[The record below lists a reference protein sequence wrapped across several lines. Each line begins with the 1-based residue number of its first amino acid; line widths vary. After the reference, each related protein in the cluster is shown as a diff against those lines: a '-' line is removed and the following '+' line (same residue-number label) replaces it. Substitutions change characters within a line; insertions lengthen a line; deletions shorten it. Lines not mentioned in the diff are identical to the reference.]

1 LSADIYSAMNTGW
14 PVLLKNE
21 EIFLRPLRFR
31 DRLRW
36 NQVRAENREWL
47 SPWEATIPAI
57 SEDSY
62 KELPSYYEMVKILN
76 HEARNGRSFS
86 FAKDSYKEL
95 PSYYEMVKILNHE
108 ARNGRS
114 FSFAI
119 WHGNNLI
126 GQISLGGVIYGAMRG
141 GHIGYWIDRNFA
153 NRGYTTAAVEMLTQ
167 YAFEVL
173 KLHRVEINLRPENAS
188 SRRVAEKAGFIFEG
202 DRPRYLHIDGQ
213 WRDHICFVKENSAI
227 K

>member
-1 LSADIYSAMNTGW
+1 MSTGW

-31 DRLRW
+31 DHRRW

-86 FAKDSYKEL
+86 FA
-95 PSYYEMVKILNHE
+95 
-108 ARNGRS
+108 
-114 FSFAI
+114 I

-141 GHIGYWIDRNFA
+141 AILDIGLIVILPIADIQLR
-153 NRGYTTAAVEMLTQ
+153 Q
-167 YAFEVL
+167 L
-173 KLHRVEINLRPENAS
+173 KCSRSTHSRFLNCIALRLICDQKMPQ
-188 SRRVAEKAGFIFEG
+188 VAG
-202 DRPRYLHIDGQ
+202 
-213 WRDHICFVKENSAI
+213 
-227 K
+227 